1 LIASNGAA
9 GLPGRAPFDAIN
21 VAAAAAGLIPPTL
34 EDQLAEGGRLIAPVA
49 REDGEHLVFVRRG
62 ANGLER
68 TLLNAVR
75 FVPLR

>member
-1 LIASNGAA
+1 
-9 GLPGRAPFDAIN
+9 
-21 VAAAAAGLIPPTL
+21 
-34 EDQLAEGGRLIAPVA
+34 VA
-49 REDGEHLVFVRRG
+49 REGGEHLVFVRRG